1 MFLYAVLW
9 AALLLLVSW
18 ASDRLWQLRDV
29 LPPQLVLASFAILAF
44 SILLF
49 LSIEPDEEK

>member
-29 LPPQLVLASFAILAF
+29 LPPELVITSFGILAF

-49 LSIEPDEEK
+49 LSIEPDEQD